1 MSDMPANVLGW
12 WLRLVEV
19 ENKYDALNERF
30 ERLLYQYSV
39 QLQQNAGHE
48 EVIARLT
55 AAVLDLQAKQLLRNT
70 VPPTELAK
78 TALGVAARGV
88 AERRAREAARE
99 AEQQNLVPEYRGAR
113 APRPPP
119 TPAST
124 RCPCGSCQRANRVE

>member
-70 VPPTELAK
+70 APPTELAK

-99 AEQQNLVPEYRGAR
+99 FAL
-113 APRPPP
+113 
-119 TPAST
+119 
-124 RCPCGSCQRANRVE
+124 